1 MASEVKTNKVSP
13 STGVTVTL
21 GDASDVFQLPA
32 SAEIDIASGATLDVN
47 GTIDLTGATK
57 TGFPAGGLTAASQW
71 FLTADFTGDAT
82 PIITNLI
89 EADAPAGYGRL
100 GSSMT
105 MSSGI
110 FTFPATGIWWVQF
123 STWATNTNY
132 FGHQIYITTTT
143 DDSTYVNAAYGSH
156 MKAQSAGWGVA
167 NISIL
172 FDVTDTTQCKCTFN
186 AVQEGATVTT
196 KGDSAINETYI
207 TFLRLADT

>member
-1 MASEVKTNKVSP
+1 MVGTVIAKVS
-13 STGVTVTL
+13 GAA
-21 GDASDVFQLPA
+21 G
-32 SAEIDIASGATLDVN
+32 GATLAVEG
-47 GTIDLTGATK
+47 GTSSTTYELSK
-57 TGFPAGGLTAASQW
+57 TDGSANDHLKTDGSGNLAWVAPPAGGLTAASQW

-89 EADAPAGYGRL
+89 EANAPAGYGRL

-132 FGHQIYITTTT
+132 YGHQIYITTTT
-143 DDSTYVNAAYGSH
+143 DNSTYVNAAYGSH

-196 KGDSAINETYI
+196 KGNSAINETYM